1 MNLAPLETAL
11 DEPTPEGLTIRTPD
25 EILAMQFDDGDI
37 MLADRMLAESETL
50 ALLGIGG
57 LGKSRMLLQLAAAQ
71 IMGKPFL
78 KLTTHGKPRKWLI
91 IQTENSNRRLHED
104 LNWLK
109 KWCGDDWPLVQANLV
124 IHTIEKEEDSLIQME
139 DIEAVARLEKLIDE
153 VKPDVVVWDPL
164 KDTTWDDL
172 NTDRVMA
179 NLLRTLARL
188 SRKLNPRRAVVLA
201 HHALT
206 GKSGAA
212 KAAGMERASFG
223 RNSKVLHSFCRAVIN
238 VVPAD
243 EDDNRKLI
251 FFCGKNNNGPEFK
264 PFAVELGDDFI
275 YRVDEHFDMEAWKE
289 GMGIASKSSGGLP
302 KDTAALQI
310 LREQPMDKA
319 SWVKEIVKRKILSR
333 SPAYDLADRLSKPK
347 ANLIAIYGDIYH
359 AK

>member
-1 MNLAPLETAL
+1 MNLEQLETEL
-11 DEPTPEGLTIRTPD
+11 GGPMLEVLTYRTPD

-37 MLADRMLAESETL
+37 MLADRMLAEAETL

-71 IMGKPFL
+71 IMGRPFL

-104 LNWLK
+104 FNRLK
-109 KWCGDDWPLVQANLV
+109 KWCEEDWPLVQANLV

-139 DIEAVARLEKLIDE
+139 DLEAVARLEKLIDE

-172 NTDRVMA
+172 NTDKVMA

-201 HHALT
+201 HHAIT

-212 KAAGMERASFG
+212 KAAGMQRASFG

-238 VVPAD
+238 VVPAE

-264 PFAVELGDDFI
+264 PFAVELGEDFI
-275 YRVDEHFDMEAWKE
+275 YRVDDSFDMEEWKGE
-289 GMGIASKSSGGLP
+289 MGIATKTGGAS

-310 LREQPMDKA
+310 LRKQPMDLA
-319 SWVKEIVKRKILSR
+319 SWVKEIVKLGILTR
-333 SPAYDLADRLSKPK
+333 SPAYELTERLSKPK
-347 ANLIAIYGDIYH
+347 ANLVAIHNGIYH